1 MAFEAPWPS
10 RRSSGRRQAASTV
23 SHLEWIV
30 ADWWVTVQGVEPWLF
45 KWIEMDWNGLKWIE
59 MAWMDEIKWD
69 QMRSNEIKWDQIRWW
84 IIRCETLHVFHK
96 SHSCHSCLFFNVIT
110 DSTTWSEFATCW
122 PTTWFRSFKRLLL
135 PLSSAHL
142 GNEWFS
148 QAACSRRPKGWGR
161 CGSEVW
167 YLRQFMFEASTR
179 VKLLT

>member
-45 KWIEMDWNGLKWIE
+45 KWIEM
-59 MAWMDEIKWD
+59 AWMD
-69 QMRSNEIKWDQIRWW
+69 EIKWDQIRWW

-110 DSTTWSEFATCW
+110 DTTTWSEFATCW